1 MKALFEKSRNTEMS
15 EEEFKVLILT
25 YPIFLVAKADGTFDE
40 EENQLLSTILLNFL
54 NPLYGDKINK
64 EQYDS
69 LIVNYLEDFEFL
81 YKNEETFKIGFLNEL
96 KQFNQNVK
104 DSIISLLNEIAEISD
119 GIDEN
124 ELKVIKELKSEYLK

>member
-40 EENQLLSTILLNFL
+40 DEKQLLSTILLNFL
-54 NPLYGDKINK
+54 SPLYGDKIDK

-81 YKNEETFKIGFLNEL
+81 YKKEETFKTGFLNEL
-96 KQFNQNVK
+96 KEFNQNVK
-104 DSIISLLNEIAEISD
+104 DSISSLLNEIAEISD

-124 ELKVIKELKSEYLK
+124 ELKVIEELKSEYLK

>member
-25 YPIFLVAKADGTFDE
+25 YPVFLVAKADGTFDE
-40 EENQLLSTILLNFL
+40 EEKQLLSTILINFL

-69 LIVNYLEDFEFL
+69 LIFNYLEDFDFL

-96 KQFNQNVK
+96 KEFDKNVK
-104 DSIISLLNEIAEISD
+104 DSISSLLNEIGEISN

-124 ELKVIKELKSEYLK
+124 ELKVIEELKSEYLN

>member
-1 MKALFEKSRNTEMS
+1 MKEKFENKRSMKMS

-40 EENQLLSTILLNFL
+40 EEKQLLSTILLNFL
-54 NPLYGDKINK
+54 SPLYGENINK

-69 LIVNYLEDFEFL
+69 LIFNYLEDFEFL

-96 KQFNQNVK
+96 KEFNQSVK
-104 DSIISLLNEIAEISD
+104 DSISSLLNEIADISN
-119 GIDEN
+119 GIDEE
-124 ELKVIKELKSEYLK
+124 ELKVIEELKSKYLN

>member
-1 MKALFEKSRNTEMS
+1 MKKIFERSRNTEMS

-40 EENQLLSTILLNFL
+40 EEKELLSTILLNFL
-54 NPLYGDKINK
+54 NPLYGENINK

-69 LIVNYLEDFEFL
+69 LIYNYLEDFEFL
-81 YKNEETFKIGFLNEL
+81 SKNEDTFKVEFLSEL
-96 KQFNQNVK
+96 KEFDKNVK
-104 DSIISLLNEIAEISD
+104 DSIVSLINEIAEISN

-124 ELKVIKELKSEYLK
+124 ELKVIEEIKSEYLK